1 MHGSDNEQARD
12 HELAVLF
19 AETVAASEQDAQFVR
34 GVMKRIRRQER
45 IRWLVL
51 GGCGLIAAILAAPAL
66 WKIGAAIGGIDM
78 SVMDAL
84 PAWLGE
90 ATDLAADYL
99 RSAVRSITFLAAATL
114 TIVIL
119 PLLRWL
125 AD

>member
-51 GGCGLIAAILAAPAL
+51 GGCGLIAAILATPAL
-66 WKIGAAIGGIDM
+66 WEISAAIGGIDM

-90 ATDLAADYL
+90 TTDLAADYL
-99 RSAVRSITFLAAATL
+99 RTAVRSITFLAAATL
-114 TIVIL
+114 AIVIL